1 MELFKEFL
9 QSIPLLYRYILREFI
24 KFFVITLLGLVI
36 AASLTES
43 ILFFNTAKYFTWKL
57 LFEELVGLSGIG
69 IGFTFP
75 AITFASLAFTLFFL
89 LRRRINWLIFS
100 MALSPKN
107 FLGFILTLSAT
118 LSAFLLFYFE
128 FVYPLAAYK
137 KYEAYL
143 IAKRKPFDTG
153 IVQDFWYKI
162 SGREF
167 LNFALVNLQINR
179 AFGGRL
185 IKLNNDFQI
194 SSVTV
199 IPNARFVVKNNEIL
213 VKAKNLKVFS
223 FDKVRKLEFL
233 RLRFP
238 YNPKLLRVKKPEFFT
253 LGELVNLI
261 LYAKE
266 FGLNY
271 YPYLW
276 ELIGRILL
284 VLTTF
289 VFGIVSFI
297 KLLGSVN
304 ISSFVLRSIRLSL
317 TLLLFY
323 VYFFT
328 WESLVNKVSLN
339 PLWSL
344 AIIVPL
350 YGFWLYRTIKKGT

>member
-9 QSIPLLYRYILREFI
+9 RSIPLLYKYILTEFV
-24 KFFVITLLGLVI
+24 KLFFIILLGTVIATLLI
-36 AASLTES
+36 DSL
-43 ILFFNTAKYFTWKL
+43 LFFNTAKYFTWEL
-57 LFEELVGLSGIG
+57 LFKEIA
-69 IGFTFP
+69 GFTGEGLGIIFP
-75 AITFASLAFTLFFL
+75 VITFASLAFTLFFL
-89 LRRRINWLIFS
+89 LRRKINWLIFS

-107 FLGFILTLSAT
+107 FLGFILSLSAT
-118 LSAFLLFYFE
+118 LSTLLFLYFE
-128 FVYPLAAYK
+128 FVYPVAVYK

-143 IAKRKPFDTG
+143 LAKRKPFDTG
-153 IVQDFWYKI
+153 IVQDFWYRVNN
-162 SGREF
+162 REF

-304 ISSFVLRSIRLSL
+304 ISSFVIRSIRLSL
-317 TLLLFY
+317 VLVIFY

-350 YGFWLYRTIKKGT
+350 YGFWLYRTIRKGA